1 VNTVQT
7 ANTTETR
14 EELASRI
21 IDTALFVLQTRQLTN
36 RQQQTLVS
44 FLQDTVDLEIERVQE
59 VVQRELHPKFRNVL
73 SFEERLAFEGAIFN
87 RNHLRLLEQESES
100 QAEEIRK
107 KYAENWSVESLS
119 DFMGSHGQDLCL
131 ALIEVLLSLVRDES
145 EPSRRH
151 MQLI

>member
-1 VNTVQT
+1 MQT

-73 SFEERLAFEGAIFN
+73 SFEERWPLRAPFSIAITYDCSN
-87 RNHLRLLEQESES
+87 RSQKVKQKRFVKNMQRTGLL
-100 QAEEIRK
+100 K
-107 KYAENWSVESLS
+107 V
-119 DFMGSHGQDLCL
+119 CL
-131 ALIEVLLSLVRDES
+131 ILWGPMDRTCAWL
-145 EPSRRH
+145 
-151 MQLI
+151 